1 MTDNQTP
8 ETKPWET
15 TMDEIDVAITE
26 IENRVDNAV
35 DQLETATSMLH
46 SVIDKLIDAETP
58 GYWSEFTDEE
68 AELAGAFEDDAITE
82 EAAYEASF
90 DNPEV

>member
-1 MTDNQTP
+1 MSANHEKQTNP
-8 ETKPWET
+8 TGQTAPAMDQTET
-15 TMDEIDVAITE
+15 VV
-26 IENRVDNAV
+26 R
-35 DQLETATSMLH
+35 
-46 SVIDKLIDAETP
+46 KLIDAETP